1 MTYGACIL
9 DATGLRLT
17 VEEKALFRDTDP
29 FGFILFARNIDS
41 ADQTRA
47 LCEDFREAVG
57 RDCFVTIDQEGGRV
71 QRYRAPLG
79 RNWLAPLDHVAQAGQ
94 DAERAMYLRYR
105 LIADE
110 LRNMGIDCN
119 CAPTLDMAGPHTHRF
134 LQNRCYGDDPD
145 VVAQLGRAVANGLLD
160 GGVVPVVKHMPG
172 HGRSTQDSHFD
183 LPQVDTDLDQLEGT
197 DFAPFRALND
207 LPMGMTAHQVF
218 RAVDPAP
225 ATLSSAM
232 ITLIRDQIGF
242 GGLIMTDDI
251 SMKALGGALGDT
263 TRAAIQAGCDVV
275 LGCNQT
281 LAVRAEV
288 AEAAGKMTLAA
299 QSRADAALAA
309 RHAPQELDIKAAEA
323 DLARLMGGQVYER

>member
-9 DATGLRLT
+9 DATGHRLT
-17 VEEKALFRDTDP
+17 VEEKALFRDADP

-47 LCEDFREAVG
+47 LCEDFRHAVG
-57 RDCFVTIDQEGGRV
+57 RECFVTIDQEGGRV

-79 RNWLAPLDHVAQAGQ
+79 RNWLPALDHVARAGK
-94 DAERAMYLRYR
+94 DGERAMYLRFR

-119 CAPTLDMAGPHTHRF
+119 CAPMIDLAGPQTHAF
-134 LQNRCYGDDPD
+134 LKNRCYGGDPD
-145 VVAQLGRAVANGLLD
+145 LVAVLGRAAADGLLD

-172 HGRSTQDSHFD
+172 HGRSAQDSHFD
-183 LPQVDTDLDQLEGT
+183 LPQVDTDLEELDDT

-218 RAVDPAP
+218 RAIDPAP
-225 ATLSSAM
+225 ATLSPVM
-232 ITLIRDQIGF
+232 IALIRDQIGF
-242 GGLIMTDDI
+242 DGLIMTDDI

-263 TRAAIQAGCDVV
+263 ARAAIDAGCDVV
-275 LGCNQT
+275 LACNQS
-281 LAVRAEV
+281 LGLRAKV
-288 AEAAGKMTLAA
+288 ANAAGQMTPAAQTRAEAAM
-299 QSRADAALAA
+299 AA
-309 RHAPQELDIKAAEA
+309 RHTPQELDIKAAEA
-323 DLARLMGGQVYER
+323 DLARLMGGQVYEQ